1 MRRFISILLF
11 AAWAALCLAGCAGS
25 ASGSATGAVE
35 SYLKALAGRNLNGM
49 IAASC
54 ADWEANA
61 RLEYDS
67 FTAVT
72 LQLEGLECRQTGG
85 QDNTVQVTC
94 TGSLIA
100 NYGDEDLKIDIA
112 DRPFQVIKEAGEW
125 RMCGYSQE

>member
-1 MRRFISILLF
+1 MQRCIRNLLF
-11 AAWAALCLAGCAGS
+11 VAWSAFYIASCAGS
-25 ASGSATGAVE
+25 VPETATGAVE
-35 SYLKALAGRNLNGM
+35 SYLKALAGRNLNEM

-72 LQLEGLECRQTGG
+72 LQLEGLECRQTEG
-85 QDNTVQVTC
+85 QGDSVQVTC
-94 TGSLIA
+94 AGSLIA

-112 DRPFQVIKEAGEW
+112 DRPFHVVKEAGEW
-125 RMCGYSQE
+125 RMCGYSGN